1 MKKSQV
7 NLTQL
12 REQAMQALAQ
22 GEAGLASDDAW
33 SQKLSFGHLLEEL
46 RVYQA
51 ELEIQNEEL
60 AQAQS
65 QTSLAMERYRRLFD
79 HLPLPALV
87 VDSAGF
93 IQELNHEARG
103 QLGLSPS
110 TPRNRGALLQLFD
123 LDSRGPLHH
132 YFREPPQV
140 EPRILAFLWVR
151 RPGSPSY
158 PYDLHL
164 MPLNPTALERG
175 PTLAVLVDRGDE
187 LALRDSEERWRE
199 LSRECQ
205 IAQQEAES
213 ANLAKSAFLA
223 AMGHEFR
230 TPMNSILGLTDLL
243 LTRDPTPDQSN
254 YLRKIHHA
262 AKALQGLL
270 NGILDYARIETN
282 LMVIESLPV
291 SFKDLF
297 ASSWHLFQQQASDK
311 HLSLRFEVAPDVP
324 PHLSGDPPRLQQ
336 VINHLVDNALKF
348 TTQGG
353 VDVLLSRAGPSRPGE
368 TTVPLRL
375 AVTDTGLG
383 LSTAEQERIFA
394 PFQQIDMSSHRAQG
408 GIGLG
413 LTLCQRLVKLM
424 GGEIGVESV
433 KGVGS
438 TFWFTAS
445 LGLPPQPQGGEIA
458 ESTSPPVRASTDG
471 GAATP
476 PRLDPSPGPTPG
488 PGPSPGTQA
497 GPDTRLI
504 APQMGEL
511 AGLLADGAN
520 RARQVNRA
528 LEALVAGTS
537 LQADYAR
544 IATAVRELDYP
555 QALDALRDL
564 ADRQGWRLP

>member
-1 MKKSQV
+1 
-7 NLTQL
+7 
-12 REQAMQALAQ
+12 
-22 GEAGLASDDAW
+22 
-33 SQKLSFGHLLEEL
+33 
-46 RVYQA
+46 
-51 ELEIQNEEL
+51 
-60 AQAQS
+60 
-65 QTSLAMERYRRLFD
+65 
-79 HLPLPALV
+79 
-87 VDSAGF
+87 
-93 IQELNHEARG
+93 
-103 QLGLSPS
+103 
-110 TPRNRGALLQLFD
+110 
-123 LDSRGPLHH
+123 
-132 YFREPPQV
+132 
-140 EPRILAFLWVR
+140 
-151 RPGSPSY
+151 
-158 PYDLHL
+158 

-424 GGEIGVESV
+424 GGEIG
-433 KGVGS
+433 
-438 TFWFTAS
+438 
-445 LGLPPQPQGGEIA
+445 A
-458 ESTSPPVRASTDG
+458 ESGRIRAAVKAEYDAASANEGMLKGQIANLRRRLHLIRNIQVFGVSSFFFCVLSMILLYLGQATA
-471 GAATP
+471 GA
-476 PRLDPSPGPTPG
+476 
-488 PGPSPGTQA
+488 
-497 GPDTRLI
+497 LI
-504 APQMGEL
+504 FFAALLLLLISL
-511 AGLLADGAN
+511 ALSLREVQISIDAL
-520 RARQVNRA
+520 A
-528 LEALVAGTS
+528 LE
-537 LQADYAR
+537 LQDIGR
-544 IATAVRELDYP
+544 RE
-555 QALDALRDL
+555 QQR
-564 ADRQGWRLP
+564 

>member
-1 MKKSQV
+1 M
-7 NLTQL
+7 
-12 REQAMQALAQ
+12 
-22 GEAGLASDDAW
+22 
-33 SQKLSFGHLLEEL
+33 
-46 RVYQA
+46 
-51 ELEIQNEEL
+51 EIQNEEL

-93 IQELNHEARG
+93 IQELNQEARG

-110 TPRNRGALLQLFD
+110 TPRNRGALLQVFD
-123 LDSRGPLHH
+123 LDSRAPLHR

-151 RPGSPSY
+151 RPGNPGF
-158 PYDLHL
+158 PCDLHL

-175 PTLAVLVDRGDE
+175 PTLVVLVDRGDE
-187 LALRDSEERWRE
+187 LALRDSEERWRK

-230 TPMNSILGLTDLL
+230 TPMNSILGFTDLL
-243 LTRDPTPDQSN
+243 LTRDPTPDQSK

-324 PHLSGDPPRLQQ
+324 PHLSGDPLRLQQ

-348 TTQGG
+348 TAQGG
-353 VDVLLSRAGPSRPGE
+353 VDILLSRAGPSRPAE
-368 TTVPLRL
+368 TVVPLRL

-383 LSTAEQERIFA
+383 LSSAEQERIFA
-394 PFQQIDMSSHRAQG
+394 LFQQIDMSSHRAQG

-476 PRLDPSPGPTPG
+476 PRLDPSP
-488 PGPSPGTQA
+488 SPGTQA
-497 GPDTRLI
+497 GPDSSLI

-520 RARQVNRA
+520 RARQVNRT
-528 LEALVAGTS
+528 LEALMAGTS

-555 QALDALRDL
+555 LALDALRDL
-564 ADRQGWRLP
+564 ADRQGWTLP